1 MTITDAIRERH
12 SVRSYTDKKLSSE
25 VIAEL
30 QKEIAK
36 CNEES
41 GFNIQLVTNEPK
53 AFDSFMAHYGK
64 FSGVQNYI
72 ALIGKKS
79 PRLDEQIG
87 YYGERIA
94 LYAQILGLNTCWAAM
109 TFGKGTAKSKC
120 KMNKDEKM
128 ICVLALG
135 YGATQGVQ
143 HKNKAINDVCTVNG
157 KMPDWFKSGIE
168 TALLAPTATNQQK
181 FLFSLDG
188 NIVSVKSTGG
198 FYAKV
203 DLGIVKYH
211 FEIGVGKNNFIW
223 G

>member
-12 SVRSYTDKKLSSE
+12 SVRSYTEKKLSLE
-25 VIAEL
+25 VISEL
-30 QKEIAK
+30 QKEISK

-41 GFNIQLVTNEPK
+41 GLNIQLVANEPK

-94 LYAQILGLNTCWAAM
+94 LFAQTLGLNTCWVAM
-109 TFGKGTAKSKC
+109 TFSKGIAKNKC

-128 ICVLALG
+128 VCVLALG
-135 YGATQGVQ
+135 YGTTQGVQ
-143 HKNKAINDVCTVNG
+143 HKNKAINDVCTVNDEI
-157 KMPDWFKSGIE
+157 PDWFKLGIE
-168 TALLAPTATNQQK
+168 AALLAPTATNQQK
-181 FLFSLDG
+181 FLFSLNG
-188 NIVSVKSTGG
+188 NKVSVKSTGG
-198 FYAKV
+198 FYSKV

-211 FEIGVGKNNFIW
+211 FEIGVGQNNFIW
-223 G
+223 E